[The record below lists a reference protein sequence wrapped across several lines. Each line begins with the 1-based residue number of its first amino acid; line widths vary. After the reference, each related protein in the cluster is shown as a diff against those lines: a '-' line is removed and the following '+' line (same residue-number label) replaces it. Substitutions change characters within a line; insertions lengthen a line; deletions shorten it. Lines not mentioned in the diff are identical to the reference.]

1 MLEIFLIVTLFI
13 LTIFLIYK
21 NIKLEQ
27 KVGDLEFERFMQLD
41 LERIKTSQEFNEI
54 TTSERTLQ

>member
-41 LERIKTSQEFNEI
+41 LERIKTSQEVNEI